1 MAKVAVLS
9 RTITSQ
15 TLGFAQALKMQRHDV
30 LLITSQDLALSPQ
43 ELANDLDIE
52 FPTLRCFKD
61 WSAIEAI
68 KNFPKLLTHGIEVWH
83 FVFSDCDL
91 DQPRGAHFAIAQMAK
106 VVPHSVVA
114 ASFFDSVFNVPKWQI
129 TPFLKSNDIVTTADR
144 ESLMYLKRKNRL
156 NNKSSLEVLPPPMAS
171 NHNNQNSSAD
181 IDTDIQRLAFAR
193 KPYLLVANERLPKF
207 DWDYVLSQVNLII
220 LGPRPQNLWIENFL
234 QEQRSQPEKQ
244 LSDPLLLEQKISYA
258 GKHLSENSLRYLLQN
273 SQGLLTAFDDLS
285 SVELMNWHRLCQKT
299 QTPVLAHP
307 RQVEALPGF
316 CVHDRNGFVLES
328 GIHSLKVLLSSNN
341 ELKLAQPQFELIR
354 ADISDSILNEIS
366 RMYAR
371 RLTSQNTHLHNNR

>member
-15 TLGFAQALKMQRHDV
+15 TLGFAQALKMQRHEV
-30 LLITSQDLALSPQ
+30 ILITSQDSVLNANELSLS
-43 ELANDLDIE
+43 EEIE
-52 FPTLRCFKD
+52 FPVLRCFHD
-61 WSAIEAI
+61 WSALEAI
-68 KNFPKLLTHGIEVWH
+68 KHFPKLLTHGIQVWH

-91 DQPRGAHFAIAQMAK
+91 DQPHGAHFAIAQLAK
-106 VVPHSVVA
+106 VVPNSVVA
-114 ASFFDSVFNVPKWQI
+114 TSFFDSVFNVPKWQI

-156 NNKSSLEVLPPPMAS
+156 STKSSLEVLPPPMAQS
-171 NHNNQNSSAD
+171 NFTHSSQMD
-181 IDTDIQRLAFAR
+181 IDTDLQRLALAR

-207 DWDYVLSQVNLII
+207 DWDYVLSQTNLII
-220 LGPRPQNLWIENFL
+220 LGSRPKNLWIENFW
-234 QEQRSQPEKQ
+234 QEHNSQQDKQ
-244 LSDPLLLEQKISYA
+244 LSDPLLLEQKVSYA

-273 SQGLLTAFDDLS
+273 SIGLLTAFDDLS
-285 SVELMNWHRLCQKT
+285 AVELMNWHRLCQKT

-307 RQVEALPGF
+307 RQVESLPGF
-316 CVHDRNGFVLES
+316 CVHDRNGFVLET
-328 GIHSLKVLLSSNN
+328 GIHSLKVLLSRNS
-341 ELKLAQPQFELIR
+341 ELNLAQPQFELIR

-371 RLTSQNTHLHNNR
+371 RLTSQNTHLHNNN

>member
-15 TLGFAQALKMQRHDV
+15 TLGFAQALKMQRHEV
-30 LLITSQDLALSPQ
+30 ILITSQDSALNANELALS
-43 ELANDLDIE
+43 EEIE
-52 FPTLRCFKD
+52 FPVLRCFQD
-61 WSAIEAI
+61 WSALEAI
-68 KNFPKLLTHGIEVWH
+68 KHFPKLLTHGIQVWH
-83 FVFSDCDL
+83 FVFSDCEL
-91 DQPRGAHFAIAQMAK
+91 DQPHGAHFAIAQLAK

-114 ASFFDSVFNVPKWQI
+114 TSFFDSVFNVPKWQI

-156 NNKSSLEVLPPPMAS
+156 NTKSSLEVLPPTMIQS
-171 NHNNQNSSAD
+171 QFTHNSQLD
-181 IDTDIQRLAFAR
+181 IDTDLQRLATAR

-207 DWDYVLSQVNLII
+207 DWDYVLSQTNLII
-220 LGPRPQNLWIENFL
+220 LGPRPNNLWIENFWN
-234 QEQRSQPEKQ
+234 ERSSQQDKQ
-244 LSDPLLLEQKISYA
+244 LSDPLLIEQKISYS
-258 GKHLSENSLRYLLQN
+258 GKHLSENTLRFLLQN
-273 SQGLLTAFDDLS
+273 SIGLLTAFDDLS
-285 SVELMNWHRLCQKT
+285 AVELMNWHRLCQKT

-328 GIHSLKVLLSSNN
+328 GIHSLKVLLSRNN
-341 ELKLAQPQFELIR
+341 ELNLAQPQFELIR

-371 RLTSQNTHLHNNR
+371 RLTSQNTHLHNNN